1 MTYFLKVKLLGWP
14 SEGPMVLPLILSLRF
29 LIKEKEKKL
38 FHKTFKTFFLLLSL
52 TVGNMPTGG
61 AAATAAAFILSVACA
76 TRWQDFSATGN
87 PSSVKKKKLT

>member
-38 FHKTFKTFFLLLSL
+38 FHQTLKTLFF
-52 TVGNMPTGG
+52 
-61 AAATAAAFILSVACA
+61 C
-76 TRWQDFSATGN
+76 
-87 PSSVKKKKLT
+87 